1 METRTAPHAAAARW
15 RPAPA
20 VRFTTPEG
28 RTEEAAGMVMEGTP
42 LAVTRRAGLKRN
54 GVPLDPWMVTAG
66 GRVVGRQK
74 TRQAAR
80 LFAERAAPL
89 ADWTSLPDSP
99 PDRLWLARD
108 GQPLDRLLARLSV
121 AVAAGDLAAFDADQ
135 QELREALENAAALPP
150 VDEDAPWARLVEIP
164 GPRWLLVGR
173 DVERLDRALGLPD
186 GGGRGVWLAGRH
198 GDLAFLGGDRV
209 PALVMDRF
217 GAAAAYAALRNSGA
231 AVRRLRWSHGDLTPV
246 FPADR
251 RAVID
256 VAGNRL
262 TAVLDAE
269 HRTVTLQADPDRPS
283 PLCDPLAPD
292 CRRDDWTV
300 GGLAV
305 PDRPETG
312 RDAAQAALSA
322 PLRFPIT
329 VTIGGRPQE
338 LIARIASSDPPP
350 AARLCSPLDELRLER
365 PDGRPFERGTEFR
378 RLSSG
383 IRYHPDPLARLAEV
397 ARARAQDVLDER
409 WRRSQRVLKRIDKAA
424 GSRSAFARALSRALG
439 ARTVL
444 ELRNEAV
451 GLAGFW
457 GGETSAGADLAKA
470 AGRMQKRIDAAG
482 IADTRLE
489 EARGAAA
496 RAVARRPPLAERP
509 EIRALFH
516 PEMPAYPDPDR
527 VNRAVEALRPVIAKR
542 RPERRQDGGTEDPQY
557 SLGWTPLPEAPE
569 IPALPPPGEVWAH
582 EGWLYQGIGFQC
594 AHAWRD
600 DPAYIE
606 DLRKFSERVAPIVA
620 QTMPQEFSAGRFL
633 VTGDLLATVG
643 RGGALPAMKGWGCTL
658 PVREA
663 DGSIRLMPIF
673 AATAVNPANLVY
685 HEAFHVHAQEGRLH
699 AAESRAFRDPG
710 FLDAA
715 VRRYGLDRYGGFS
728 HDAVEEAA
736 AHLSGEMGGGDAG
749 DDSGLQAGR
758 ERQAAS
764 LRAWLAPAT
773 QTVDELFGT
782 ADRIARGTVGRR
794 SSDPVARAQ
803 WAPEWPSDSPEIV
816 SRSVF
821 SAPSAAFSLGAVPRL
836 PPQLLSY
843 RRQPEPP
850 APDRIP
856 DPGES
861 ILIKEAGQEWLYRAV
876 TPGAAVGLRVD
887 PDPTYQA
894 QQNLLTTALRP
905 LASSCLPTDLA
916 EGRVH
921 VVGAIVAKVGGAGG
935 PIEPLSGLTAPLRSG
950 DGSVHH
956 HAFVA
961 MTDANPANALFHE
974 SVHVNLREGRLSADE
989 FLSFCDPESCRL
1001 GAERFGFAGYPV
1013 RRFAEE
1019 LAAHAHAEAAAG
1031 PAGRTPVAWRSAG
1044 DDVRAVRAAAL
1055 LDHLVADLALPDRAS
1070 AVLQALAD
1078 GTVGARPAV
1087 PEARELWL
1095 REMGRHGGAAD
1106 PAIFRAED
1114 FESVP
1119 PRQYSVAAGRDAPL
1133 SPADRDALQALSRH
1147 LSGAG
1152 LSWGFAL
1159 PGADPRGRRIFTDKT
1174 YSAAVGEVR
1183 LRPTPDGSYAAEAL
1197 PWTAPAGRLEQG
1209 EPGKQPTHPA
1219 MEKAVAAAASFAG
1232 GTAMPPVRVLDEEDA
1247 LGDVPPWRLS
1257 RAEYVGRRMPDLADL
1272 DLRAIDPRLVKPLA
1286 RRHAAAVFDAVARG
1300 EPVPDRVLAGHPVLV
1315 QMDAAARAVAPD
1327 DRSRPVNEP
1336 EPGEEWTARPAVLAV
1351 SGPDG
1356 WEKVTLTVEARG
1368 PFAVHRPVDLR
1379 IVGWTLAG
1387 GPDLDSAALRN
1398 AAAAARGRSD
1408 AADGAMRRYEVTALA
1423 EALDRIAA
1431 DMDEGTAY
1439 RPAAAREIAR
1449 ARSAMPR
1456 ADLAAAL
1463 GGRAAPLTETR
1474 TSGRGWVV
1482 SHLPTGLPL
1491 VTAAHAVPT
1500 KNECRRV
1507 VDAIGTG
1514 WPWTE
1519 VTFGRLPDLLRSPA
1533 YRAAADR
1540 WGEAGAAI
1548 HAVGQA
1554 RKAVRQAQ
1562 AAVIKAQATLVQV
1575 QDKETAAI
1583 EKRNGILGYAPSA
1596 DIPAAGLH
1604 QYAMRSDAVD
1614 AQSGPVRAIR
1624 QDEACGKLL
1633 SVRDRDTGAGLALET
1648 HRMSTLTAATV
1659 AEPSPLSK
1667 PQSGNSF
1674 PLSDPALR
1682 AAYADAAQTAAD
1694 GDEGALTVAR
1704 FAQGGNVDLFA
1715 AGVAADE
1722 LRALARIA
1730 NLPLADHGPEG
1741 VAVPVSALPVLR
1753 GFSAVPIVE
1762 ADLTA
1767 TAESRN
1773 WSRAA
1778 LAGAGAAVGVAAA
1791 AGAVHLAGRDD
1802 VPVPLAAAEAVDE
1815 PIRNARELAE
1825 AALADAGQIAERL
1838 TRNAADV
1845 GASLAETRRMIEE
1858 ALAGTAPSAAV
1869 SLSAVTAES
1878 PKADPSD
1885 LARVSEAEA
1894 AIRDGSVGAL
1904 LTPADP
1910 AEPQAVADI
1919 LARIDAVRAGIAAPA
1934 QEVSESA
1941 PAAAPVETGQL
1952 LAGVIAEVDARAT
1965 ETIRSALEPGNGGT
1979 GWYEGALDAARAV
1992 AQSVGD
1998 LQFSTGGGT
2007 ASASI
2012 PAPAAIQPFYARNDE
2027 QGLAEARVRA
2037 QGIPSDDL
2045 ANRAAVTAALLVRR
2059 EADPAANPATLEAL
2073 RAGKAVLGEEV
2084 RRREAGLQAIQP
2096 FFVAEGEAGRNE
2108 AVLRASRIPAP
2119 DLANRLAMTRA
2130 MLAAKLP
2137 EAGGSAGVRG
2147 SLERGVAVLEG
2158 ETSRR
2163 AALDRPQDITRKPT
2177 RRGGMER

>member
-1 METRTAPHAAAARW
+1 METRTAPGAAAARW
-15 RPAPA
+15 RLALA

-42 LAVTRRAGLKRN
+42 LAVARRAGLKRN

-135 QELREALENAAALPP
+135 QELREALELAAALPP
-150 VDEDAPWARLVEIP
+150 VDEDAPWARLVEIS

-246 FPADR
+246 FPAER
-251 RAVID
+251 RAVIN

-269 HRTVTLQADPDRPS
+269 HRTVTLRADPDRPS

-451 GLAGFW
+451 SLAGFW
-457 GGETSAGADLAKA
+457 GGETSSGADLAKA

-542 RPERRQDGGTEDPQY
+542 RPERRQDVGTDDPQY
-557 SLGWTPLPEAPE
+557 SLGW
-569 IPALPPPGEVWAH
+569 
-582 EGWLYQGIGFQC
+582 
-594 AHAWRD
+594 R
-600 DPAYIE
+600 
-606 DLRKFSERVAPIVA
+606 
-620 QTMPQEFSAGRFL
+620 SAR
-633 VTGDLLATVG
+633 
-643 RGGALPAMKGWGCTL
+643 
-658 PVREA
+658 
-663 DGSIRLMPIF
+663 I
-673 AATAVNPANLVY
+673 
-685 HEAFHVHAQEGRLH
+685 
-699 AAESRAFRDPG
+699 
-710 FLDAA
+710 
-715 VRRYGLDRYGGFS
+715 
-728 HDAVEEAA
+728 
-736 AHLSGEMGGGDAG
+736 SG
-749 DDSGLQAGR
+749 
-758 ERQAAS
+758 
-764 LRAWLAPAT
+764 
-773 QTVDELFGT
+773 
-782 ADRIARGTVGRR
+782 
-794 SSDPVARAQ
+794 
-803 WAPEWPSDSPEIV
+803 PSV
-816 SRSVF
+816 
-821 SAPSAAFSLGAVPRL
+821 AFSLGAVPRI
-836 PPQLLSY
+836 PPELVSY

-850 APDRIP
+850 IPDRIP
-856 DPGES
+856 VPGE
-861 ILIKEAGQEWLYRAV
+861 IVFVEGAGQKWLYRAV
-876 TPGAAVGLRVD
+876 TPGAAIGSWVN
-887 PDPTYQA
+887 PDAAYQA
-894 QQNLLTTALRP
+894 QQNLLATALRP

-921 VVGAIVAKVGGAGG
+921 VAGAIVAKVGGAGG

-989 FLSFCDPESCRL
+989 FLPFCDPESCRL

-1044 DDVRAVRAAAL
+1044 DDVRGVRGAAL
-1055 LDHLVADLALPDRAS
+1055 RDHLVADLALPDRTS

-1078 GTVGARPAV
+1078 GTFGARPAV
-1087 PEARELWL
+1087 PEVRDLWL
-1095 REMGRHGGAAD
+1095 REMGRRGGAAD
-1106 PAIFRAED
+1106 PAILSADE
-1114 FESVP
+1114 VIGP
-1119 PRQYSVAAGRDAPL
+1119 PPALRQYSVAGGRDAPL

-1152 LSWGFAL
+1152 MSWGFAL

-1183 LRPTPDGSYAAEAL
+1183 LRPTPDGAYAAEAL

-1209 EPGKQPTHPA
+1209 KPGKRPAHPA

-1232 GTAMPPVRVLDEEDA
+1232 GTAMPPVRVLDEGDA

-1257 RAEYVGRRMPDLADL
+1257 RAEYVARRMPELADL
-1272 DLRAIDPRLVKPLA
+1272 DLQAIDPRLVKPLA

-1327 DRSRPVNEP
+1327 DRARPVNEP
-1336 EPGEEWTARPAVLAV
+1336 EPGEDWTARPAVLAV

-1356 WEKVTLTVEARG
+1356 WEKVTLTVETRG

-1379 IVGWTLAG
+1379 IVGWSLAS
-1387 GPDLDSAALRN
+1387 GPDLDAAALRN

-1408 AADGAMRRYEVTALA
+1408 AVDGAMRRYEATALA

-1431 DMDEGTAY
+1431 DMDGGTAY
-1439 RPAAAREIAR
+1439 RSAAAREIAR
-1449 ARSAMPR
+1449 ARGAMPR

-1514 WPWTE
+1514 WPWAE

-1554 RKAVRQAQ
+1554 RKAVRQAR
-1562 AAVIKAQATLVQV
+1562 AAVIKAQTILVQV

-1596 DIPAAGLH
+1596 DIPAAGLR
-1604 QYAMRSDAVD
+1604 QYAMRSDAMD

-1624 QDEACGKLL
+1624 QEQACGKLL

-1659 AEPSPLSK
+1659 AEPSPL
-1667 PQSGNSF
+1667 PEPLSGKSF

-1704 FAQGGNVDLFA
+1704 FAQGDDVALFA

-1802 VPVPLAAAEAVDE
+1802 VPAPLAAAEAVDE

-1825 AALADAGQIAERL
+1825 ATLADAGQIAERL

-1869 SLSAVTAES
+1869 GLPAVTAES
-1878 PKADPSD
+1878 PKVDPSD
-1885 LARVSEAEA
+1885 LSKTSEAEA
-1894 AIRDGSVGAL
+1894 AIRDGGVGAL

-1910 AEPQAVADI
+1910 AEPQAVTDI
-1919 LARIDAVRAGIAAPA
+1919 LARIDAARAGMAASVPDVPVPA
-1934 QEVSESA
+1934 EA
-1941 PAAAPVETGQL
+1941 
-1952 LAGVIAEVDARAT
+1952 DAKAT
-1965 ETIRSALEPGNGGT
+1965 ETIRATLEADGGKT
-1979 GWYEGALDAARAV
+1979 WYEGALDAARAV
-1992 AQSVGD
+1992 ADGIGG
-1998 LQFSTGGGT
+1998 LQFSTGAGKS
-2007 ASASI
+2007 SASI

-2073 RAGKAVLGEEV
+2073 RAGKAVLKEEV

-2119 DLANRLAMTRA
+2119 DLVNRLAMTKA

>member
-1 METRTAPHAAAARW
+1 METRTAPGAAAARW

-28 RTEEAAGMVMEGTP
+28 RIEEAAGMVMEGTP

-54 GVPLDPWMVTAG
+54 GVPLDPWIVTAG

-121 AVAAGDLAAFDADQ
+121 AVAAGDLAAFDTDQ
-135 QELREALENAAALPP
+135 QELREALELAAALPP

-246 FPADR
+246 FPAER

-262 TAVLDAE
+262 TAVMDAE

-329 VTIGGRPQE
+329 VTIGGQPQE

-451 GLAGFW
+451 SLAGFW

-509 EIRALFH
+509 EIRALFY
-516 PEMPAYPDPDR
+516 PEMPAYPDADR

-542 RPERRQDGGTEDPQY
+542 RPERRQDGGTDYPQY
-557 SLGWTPLPEAPE
+557 SLGW
-569 IPALPPPGEVWAH
+569 
-582 EGWLYQGIGFQC
+582 
-594 AHAWRD
+594 R
-600 DPAYIE
+600 
-606 DLRKFSERVAPIVA
+606 SA
-620 QTMPQEFSAGRFL
+620 Q
-633 VTGDLLATVG
+633 
-643 RGGALPAMKGWGCTL
+643 
-658 PVREA
+658 
-663 DGSIRLMPIF
+663 I
-673 AATAVNPANLVY
+673 
-685 HEAFHVHAQEGRLH
+685 
-699 AAESRAFRDPG
+699 
-710 FLDAA
+710 
-715 VRRYGLDRYGGFS
+715 
-728 HDAVEEAA
+728 
-736 AHLSGEMGGGDAG
+736 SG
-749 DDSGLQAGR
+749 
-758 ERQAAS
+758 
-764 LRAWLAPAT
+764 
-773 QTVDELFGT
+773 
-782 ADRIARGTVGRR
+782 
-794 SSDPVARAQ
+794 
-803 WAPEWPSDSPEIV
+803 PSV
-816 SRSVF
+816 
-821 SAPSAAFSLGAVPRL
+821 AFSLGAVPRL

-1070 AVLQALAD
+1070 AVLQALAS

-1183 LRPTPDGSYAAEAL
+1183 LRPTADGAYAAEAL

-1209 EPGKQPTHPA
+1209 EPGKWPAHPV

-1257 RAEYVGRRMPDLADL
+1257 RAEYVTRRLPDLADL

-1327 DRSRPVNEP
+1327 DRARPVNEP
-1336 EPGEEWTARPAVLAV
+1336 EPGEDWTARPAVLAV

-1379 IVGWTLAG
+1379 IVGWSLAG
-1387 GPDLDSAALRN
+1387 GPDLDAAALRN

-1408 AADGAMRRYEVTALA
+1408 AVDGAMRRYEATALA

-1431 DMDEGTAY
+1431 DMEGGTAY
-1439 RPAAAREIAR
+1439 RSAAAREIAR
-1449 ARSAMPR
+1449 ARGAMPR

-1514 WPWTE
+1514 WPWAE

-1548 HAVGQA
+1548 HAVGQS

-1604 QYAMRSDAVD
+1604 QYAMRSDAMD

-1659 AEPSPLSK
+1659 AEPSPL
-1667 PQSGNSF
+1667 PEPLSGKSF

-1704 FAQGGNVDLFA
+1704 FAQGDDVALFA

-1730 NLPLADHGPEG
+1730 NLPLTDHGPEG

-1802 VPVPLAAAEAVDE
+1802 VPVALAAAEAVDE

-1869 SLSAVTAES
+1869 GLPAVTAES
-1878 PKADPSD
+1878 PKVDPSD

-1919 LARIDAVRAGIAAPA
+1919 LARIDAVRAGIAAPV

-1941 PAAAPVETGQL
+1941 SAAAPVETGPL
-1952 LAGVIAEVDARAT
+1952 LAGVIAEVDAKAT
-1965 ETIRSALEPGNGGT
+1965 ETIRATLEANGSGV
-1979 GWYEGALDAARAV
+1979 WYEGALDAARAV

-2007 ASASI
+2007 ASAST

-2119 DLANRLAMTRA
+2119 DLANRLAMTKA
-2130 MLAAKLP
+2130 MLAAKP
-2137 EAGGSAGVRG
+2137 SEAGGSAGVRG